1 MVPGLFSLRVAL
13 VSYVGMAGG
22 GRDLLASEVRRVCVV
37 VTGGVPL
44 SEGLRGAVGV
54 QGRDRV
60 LILLLAPWAVSY
72 PPLVLEQRSY
82 NK

>member
-13 VSYVGMAGG
+13 MSYVGMAGG
-22 GRDLLASEVRRVCVV
+22 GRDLASGVRRVCVV

-44 SEGLRGAVGV
+44 SKGLRGVVGV
-54 QGRDRV
+54 PGRERV
-60 LILLLAPWAVSY
+60 LILLFALWAVSY